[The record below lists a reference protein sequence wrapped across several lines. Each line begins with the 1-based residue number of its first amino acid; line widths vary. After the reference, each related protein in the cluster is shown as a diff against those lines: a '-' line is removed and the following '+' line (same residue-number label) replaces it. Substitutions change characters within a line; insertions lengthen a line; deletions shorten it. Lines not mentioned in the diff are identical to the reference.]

1 MGVNEMI
8 QQVWDRQEIEQLM
21 YRHARSLDRMDA
33 ELMKSIYWYEIVWI
47 KQNTLIQTIIL
58 QP

>member
-1 MGVNEMI
+1 VNDSQKL

-33 ELMKSIYWYEIVWI
+33 ELMKS
-47 KQNTLIQTIIL
+47 TLSRML
-58 QP
+58 QIGVAVS